1 MRAVGA
7 IGLLD
12 TGRAIGDSRPCR
24 HFESC
29 RKTLRDI
36 GTLDTVRDD
45 GTLRH
50 IGTLRVIGIA
60 GTLGTV
66 RDDGT
71 LKFILM

>member
-36 GTLDTVRDD
+36 GTV
-45 GTLRH
+45 
-50 IGTLRVIGIA
+50 RVIGIA

>member
-7 IGLLD
+7 VRLLD
-12 TGRAIGDSRPCR
+12 TVRAIGDSRPCR

-29 RKTLRDI
+29 KKTLRGI
-36 GTLDTVRDD
+36 GTM
-45 GTLRH
+45 
-50 IGTLRVIGIA
+50 RVMGNA

-66 RDDGT
+66 KDEGT

>member
-7 IGLLD
+7 VGLLD
-12 TGRAIGDSRPCR
+12 TVRAIGDSRPCR

-36 GTLDTVRDD
+36 GTVRA
-45 GTLRH
+45 
-50 IGTLRVIGIA
+50 IGTV

-66 RDDGT
+66 RDEGT